1 MTQAKTN
8 PPIDSTRAIQQTTGL
23 TRDQIKAGYE
33 AVRRQSE
40 ALCAPLAPEDHVIQ
54 TAESVSPA
62 KWHLAHVSWFF
73 ERFILHDH
81 VPGYEPYHP
90 QYYYLFNSYYNA
102 VGPQHCRP
110 NRGLISRPTV
120 QQVHEYRQHVD
131 QQMHA
136 LIDRCDEAQLRQ
148 LQPLI
153 TIGLNHEQQHQE
165 LLLTDMKHIFSTN
178 PLLPAYKPAT
188 FPTHDEPAPASWVR
202 FEEGIYHIGL
212 PADTDRFCFD
222 NETPRH
228 RVFLEPFEIA
238 SRPVTNGEFMRFIE
252 DGGYQRH
259 DLWLSLGWATVNEQ
273 QWTHPIYWYKDPE
286 QGDQWMHYTLAGPQP
301 VDPAEPVCHL
311 SFFEAEAF
319 ARWAGARLPS
329 EFEWE
334 VAMADQPVAGQFV
347 EQKRYHPAPIE
358 AHERGNEPTAKLQR
372 AFGDVWEWT
381 GSQYRPYPG
390 YAPLPGALGE
400 YNGKFMCN
408 QFVLRG
414 GACSTPQSHIRL
426 TYRNFFEP
434 ADRWQFTGLRLARNV

>member
-1 MTQAKTN
+1 MTQLNASATSQ
-8 PPIDSTRAIQQTTGL
+8 PPRALQYTHGASHE
-23 TRDQIKAGYE
+23 QIKAAYD
-33 AVRRQSE
+33 AVRRFSE
-40 ALCAPLAPEDHVIQ
+40 RLCEPLAPEDHVVQ

-73 ERFILHDH
+73 ERFILQEHA
-81 VPGYEPYHP
+81 PGYGPYHP

-120 QQVHEYRQHVD
+120 QQVHAYRQHVD
-131 QQMHA
+131 AQIHA
-136 LIDRCDEAQLRQ
+136 LIDRCDAAQLDD

-178 PLLPAYKPAT
+178 PLLPAYETNALSVHPEPPA
-188 FPTHDEPAPASWVR
+188 ASWLE
-202 FEEGIYHIGL
+202 FEEGVYHIGL
-212 PADTDRFCFD
+212 PTDTERFCFD

-228 RVFLEPFEIA
+228 RVFLEPFALA

-259 DLWLSLGWATVNEQ
+259 DLWLSLGWATINEQ
-273 QWTHPIYWYKDPE
+273 GWTHPIYWYRDPE
-286 QGDQWMHYTLAGPQP
+286 RSQQWMHYTLAGPQA
-301 VDPAEPVCHL
+301 VDPAEPACHL
-311 SFFEAEAF
+311 SFFEADAF

-334 VAMADQPVAGQFV
+334 VAAREAPLEGNFADHERFHPQPLNDATDQP
-347 EQKRYHPAPIE
+347 
-358 AHERGNEPTAKLQR
+358 TLQR
-372 AFGDVWEWT
+372 PFGDVWEWT
-381 GSQYRPYPG
+381 ASQYRPYPG
-390 YAPLPGALGE
+390 YQPLPGALGE

-414 GACSTPQSHIRL
+414 GACSTSQSHMRL
-426 TYRNFFEP
+426 TYRNFFGP
-434 ADRWQFTGLRLARNV
+434 ADRWQFTGLRLARSA

>member
-1 MTQAKTN
+1 MTQLGADAPTQAT
-8 PPIDSTRAIQQTTGL
+8 DAIQQTTGATAEQL
-23 TRDQIKAGYE
+23 KAAYE
-33 AVRRQSE
+33 RVRRFSE
-40 ALCAPLAPEDHVIQ
+40 RLCQPLAPEDHVVQ

-73 ERFILHDH
+73 ERFILQAH
-81 VPGYEPYHP
+81 VPGYTPYHP

-120 QQVHEYRQHVD
+120 EQVHDYRQYID

-136 LIDRCDEAQLRQ
+136 LIEACDAAQLQR

-178 PLLPAYKPAT
+178 PLLPAY
-188 FPTHDEPAPASWVR
+188 EPAQLGCHPEPEAAAWHR
-202 FEEGIYHIGL
+202 FEEGVYQIGL
-212 PADTDRFCFD
+212 PAETDQFCFD

-259 DLWLSLGWATVNEQ
+259 DLWLSMGWATVNEQ
-273 QWTHPIYWYKDPE
+273 QWPHPIYWYRDPE
-286 QGDQWMHYTLAGPQP
+286 RDGGWMHYTLAGPQP

-311 SFFEAEAF
+311 SFFEADAF

-334 VAMADQPVAGQFV
+334 IAARHSAVAGNFAD
-347 EQKRYHPAPIE
+347 RGRFHP
-358 AHERGNEPTAKLQR
+358 EPLEPGEGDEGLTRL
-372 AFGDVWEWT
+372 FGDVWEWT

-390 YAPLPGALGE
+390 YQPLPGALGE

-414 GACSTPQSHIRL
+414 GACSTSQSHMRL
-426 TYRNFFEP
+426 TYRNFFGP
-434 ADRWQFTGLRLARNV
+434 ADRWQFTGLRLARSV

>member
-1 MTQAKTN
+1 MTSVKTEATVD
-8 PPIDSTRAIQQTTGL
+8 PAHAIRSTTGASAAAL
-23 TRDQIKAGYE
+23 KAAYE
-33 AVRRQSE
+33 SVRRFSE
-40 ALCAPLAPEDHVIQ
+40 QLCEPLAPEDHVIQ

-73 ERFILHDH
+73 ERFILQEH
-81 VPGYEPYHP
+81 VPGYEPFHP
-90 QYYYLFNSYYNA
+90 KYYYLFNSYYNA

-120 QQVHEYRQHVD
+120 QQVHDYRRHVD

-136 LIDRCDEAQLRQ
+136 LIDRCDEPQRRQ

-178 PLLPAYKPAT
+178 PLLPAYQSAELGTHPEPEPAT
-188 FPTHDEPAPASWVR
+188 WLGFDDGVYE
-202 FEEGIYHIGL
+202 IGL
-212 PADTDRFCFD
+212 TPDTEQFCFD

-228 RVFLEPFEIA
+228 RVFLEPFQIA

-259 DLWLSLGWATVNEQ
+259 DLWLSMGWATVNEQ
-273 QWTHPIYWYKDPE
+273 AWTHPIYWYTDPDR
-286 QGDQWMHYTLAGPQP
+286 GDRWMHYTLAGPQP

-311 SFFEAEAF
+311 SFFEADAF
-319 ARWAGARLPS
+319 ARWAGARLPT

-334 VAMADQPVAGQFV
+334 IAARDAAIEGNFADQT
-347 EQKRYHPAPIE
+347 RYHPEPIDS
-358 AHERGNEPTAKLQR
+358 GNEQLTRL
-372 AFGDVWEWT
+372 FGDVWEWT

-414 GACSTPQSHIRL
+414 GACSTSKSHMRL
-426 TYRNFFEP
+426 TYRNFFGP
-434 ADRWQFTGLRLARNV
+434 ADRWQFTGLRLAKSA